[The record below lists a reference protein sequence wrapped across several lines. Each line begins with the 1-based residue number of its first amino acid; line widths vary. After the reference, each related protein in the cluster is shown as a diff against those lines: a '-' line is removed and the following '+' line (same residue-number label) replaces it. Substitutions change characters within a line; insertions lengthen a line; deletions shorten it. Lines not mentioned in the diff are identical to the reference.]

1 MLVQSMKWTTFA
13 LLCRQHKCGST
24 ISQTRYHHLT
34 KPTRQL
40 SIFGRASRL
49 GSLSFVY
56 RLEDSA
62 AVDWRLCIVT
72 YEELKCL
79 NTVVT
84 GLDCRIAVQMFFKIK
99 SNAWY
104 INHHEEKLKK
114 KKCIHIHN
122 QIIADSDSSLPG
134 TSPSVL
140 VPFLSSNIISDYLGV
155 DIQCLEHHIHSELLE
170 NHQQDILG

>member
-1 MLVQSMKWTTFA
+1 M
-13 LLCRQHKCGST
+13 
-24 ISQTRYHHLT
+24 
-34 KPTRQL
+34 RQL

-62 AVDWRLCIVT
+62 AVDWNLCIVT

-99 SNAWY
+99 ANAWY
-104 INHHEEKLKK
+104 INHHEEK
-114 KKCIHIHN
+114 
-122 QIIADSDSSLPG
+122 
-134 TSPSVL
+134 
-140 VPFLSSNIISDYLGV
+140 
-155 DIQCLEHHIHSELLE
+155 
-170 NHQQDILG
+170 